1 MVISLKMPLRY
12 FLSSMEMVSM
22 THITFIIYV
31 GNLSR
36 GRLKSF
42 DGPDGFEP
50 FLPGMRRLG
59 N

>member
-1 MVISLKMPLRY
+1 MPLRY

-22 THITFIIYV
+22 THMAFIIHV
-31 GNLSR
+31 INLSR
-36 GRLKSF
+36 GKLKSF
-42 DGPDGFEP
+42 GGPDGFEP